1 MKQFNLADWA
11 LRHKSIIYFFMAML
25 FAIGSFSF
33 MKIGRM
39 EDPNFTIRT
48 MVVAATWPGA
58 SPQQMSEQVTDKLE
72 EKIRDLPGLDY
83 TKSFTDSSKTCLLYT
98 SDAADD

>member
-1 MKQFNLADWA
+1 
-11 LRHKSIIYFFMAML
+11 
-25 FAIGSFSF
+25 
-33 MKIGRM
+33 
-39 EDPNFTIRT
+39 

-83 TKSFTDSSKTCLLYT
+83 TKSFTDGGKTVIYITSKNQSKATTYGPLGRKYVT
-98 SDAADD
+98 